1 MSHLGHRSS
10 MFNLI
15 KASHFAT
22 NFIFIVVKLEGLFW
36 PWLNTMKHVL
46 VFTTRL
52 IWNASVLLYKHYHE

>member
-22 NFIFIVVKLEGLFW
+22 NFIFIVVKLDGLFW

-46 VFTTRL
+46 FFYYAADLERKCSSL
-52 IWNASVLLYKHYHE
+52 QALS